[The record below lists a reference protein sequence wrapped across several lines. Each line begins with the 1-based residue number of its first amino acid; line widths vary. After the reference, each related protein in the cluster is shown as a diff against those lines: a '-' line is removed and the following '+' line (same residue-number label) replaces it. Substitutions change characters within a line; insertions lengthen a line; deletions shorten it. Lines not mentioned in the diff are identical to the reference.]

1 MACAR
6 SASRTRGAR
15 SARGDDALG
24 NNEKNAYRRWR
35 YFNEAEVRRATRRT
49 FRSEQCTNSGLAAVC
64 AIIAGAGSRVE
75 LAWCDA
81 RVLEWSR
88 LDERPNRRGNADIYF
103 REFRLFRVSEMR
115 GVRDCEKRN
124 FGSFPV
130 PAIFAAVD
138 GAFRRA
144 KWRQNIAFPT

>member
-88 LDERPNRRGNADIYF
+88 LDKRPNRRGNGDI
-103 REFRLFRVSEMR
+103 LFSAIPTRVSE
-115 GVRDCEKRN
+115 RD
-124 FGSFPV
+124 
-130 PAIFAAVD
+130 
-138 GAFRRA
+138 AFSEETVEFWFRSRHLCG
-144 KWRQNIAFPT
+144 R

>member
-1 MACAR
+1 MRAVSVAD
-6 SASRTRGAR
+6 SGAR

-81 RVLEWSR
+81 GCWNGADSISDRIVVATEIFYF
-88 LDERPNRRGNADIYF
+88 GNSDF
-103 REFRLFRVSEMR
+103 PRVSET
-115 GVRDCEKRN
+115 VE
-124 FGSFPV
+124 FW
-130 PAIFAAVD
+130 
-138 GAFRRA
+138 FRSRHLCG
-144 KWRQNIAFPT
+144 R